1 MRMVD
6 DQTSVPTS
14 ASFLAATTVALLK
27 KDCAGL
33 MHLVPSGSATR
44 YDFARAIVRLSGS
57 RAAVASARSTDFPSA
72 ARRPTYSVMSNGL
85 ASAFLGR
92 ALPGWEAQ
100 LEDVMTRPAG

>member
-33 MHLVPSGSATR
+33 MHLVPSGGATR
-44 YDFARAIVRLSGS
+44 WEFAQEIVRLSGS
-57 RAAVASARSTDFPSA
+57 RCEVQRARTADFPSA
-72 ARRPTYSVMSNGL
+72 ARRPVYSAMSNAR
-85 ASAFLGR
+85 ASAALGKP
-92 ALPGWEAQ
+92 LPHWRELLAM
-100 LEDVMTRPAG
+100 V